1 MNEPA
6 RETSVLLVDDEDEFL
21 EVTST
26 VLGRRGFKVFT
37 ALSGAMALEFLQR
50 RRVDVVVLDMKM
62 PVMSGAEA
70 FERIKQAIPGIPVIV
85 LTGHGSVDQAFTMSK
100 EGVYDFLQK
109 PCNIDSL
116 TAVIRAAAAESKAR
130 KSLLVEKIDEP
141 PGAEEC
147 VRVLLVDDEVE
158 LLDSLKRVLSRRNM
172 EVHWADRGEEALTI
186 LERMRVD
193 VVVLD
198 VKMPGMDGLE
208 VLDHIRNSHS
218 NLPVILLTGHPTVE
232 NALAGMKKGAFEYLM
247 KPPDIDSLVR
257 SIRKAFQDRQR
268 RIEEEREKA
277 LGDILRKYPD

>member
-6 RETSVLLVDDEDEFL
+6 KEISVLLVDDEDEFL

-37 ALSGAMALEFLQR
+37 ALSGAMALEFLER

-62 PVMSGAEA
+62 PGMSGAEA

-116 TAVIRAAAAESKAR
+116 TSVIRAAAVESKAHR
-130 KSLLVEKIDEP
+130 EVQGEGEDEP
-141 PGAEEC
+141 LGDGETI
-147 VRVLLVDDEVE
+147 RVLLVDDEVE
-158 LLDSLKRVLSRRNM
+158 LLDSLKRILSRRDM

-186 LERMRVD
+186 LEQSRVD

-208 VLDHIRNSHS
+208 VLDHIRN
-218 NLPVILLTGHPTVE
+218 
-232 NALAGMKKGAFEYLM
+232 
-247 KPPDIDSLVR
+247 
-257 SIRKAFQDRQR
+257 
-268 RIEEEREKA
+268 
-277 LGDILRKYPD
+277 